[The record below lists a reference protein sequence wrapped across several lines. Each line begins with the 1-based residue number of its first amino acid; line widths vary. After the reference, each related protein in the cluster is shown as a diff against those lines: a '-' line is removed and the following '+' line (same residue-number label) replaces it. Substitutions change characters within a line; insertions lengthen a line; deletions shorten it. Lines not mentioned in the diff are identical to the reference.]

1 MDADR
6 SEFED
11 ELYVQKTADKDR
23 IFEVFFRLLLTKL
36 RLRGFHEIL
45 GQCVRVSRLFTAVC
59 TGFLDAA
66 EYVH

>member
-11 ELYVQKTADKDR
+11 ELYVRKTADKDR

-45 GQCVRVSRLFTAVC
+45 GPCVRVS
-59 TGFLDAA
+59 
-66 EYVH
+66 